1 MEEANAN
8 LQQPEQKDLLDC
20 EADCEEIWR
29 GEIQSDLVSTYFES
43 YLKSLVD
50 QVNVLIE
57 SILWKHTVEGGAN
70 DWVGNCQ
77 QAIDKSVQKEVSV
90 HKPTCDWTNCRIS
103 VACGICVSAIH
114 FQLF

>member
-1 MEEANAN
+1 
-8 LQQPEQKDLLDC
+8 
-20 EADCEEIWR
+20 
-29 GEIQSDLVSTYFES
+29 
-43 YLKSLVD
+43 
-50 QVNVLIE
+50 
-57 SILWKHTVEGGAN
+57 VEGGAN

-90 HKPTCDWTNCRIS
+90 HKPTCDWTNSRIS

>member
-1 MEEANAN
+1 MHPKCLHFSWQAELEYRLNKEGEDIEWSEE
-8 LQQPEQKDLLDC
+8 DL
-20 EADCEEIWR
+20 
-29 GEIQSDLVSTYFES
+29 
-43 YLKSLVD
+43 
-50 QVNVLIE
+50 E
-57 SILWKHTVEGGAN
+57 SILWKHTVETCIFLEVVEGGAN

-90 HKPTCDWTNCRIS
+90 HKPTCDWTNSRIS